1 MDSLKIKIKEDLKNA
16 MKKGEATA
24 VSVLRLLLASVA
36 NKEIELGKKEA
47 GLNDEEV
54 MNALRAEAKKR
65 RDAIDGFE
73 KAGRPELASQ
83 EKNELAILESYLP
96 PEISDEEILAAVK
109 KGIEESLG
117 RRPTGEA
124 GAASQADFG
133 KAMKIIAP
141 LLKGKASGSRIAD
154 ILRKELETGK

>member
-1 MDSLKIKIKEDLKNA
+1 MDNLKIKIKEDLKNA
-16 MKKGEATA
+16 MKKRNATI
-24 VSVLRLLLASVA
+24 VSTLRMLLAAPA
-36 NKEIELGKKEA
+36 NKEIDLGKKEA
-47 GLNDEEV
+47 GLSDEEQLNV
-54 MNALRAEAKKR
+54 VRSEAKKR

-109 KGIEESLG
+109 KGIEES
-117 RRPTGEA
+117 
-124 GAASQADFG
+124 QANGPNDFG

-154 ILRKELETGK
+154 ILRKELSI

>member
-1 MDSLKIKIKEDLKNA
+1 MDNLKIKIKEDLKNA
-16 MKKGEATA
+16 MKKRNATI
-24 VSVLRLLLASVA
+24 VSTLRMLLAAVA

-47 GLNDEEV
+47 GLSDEEMLNV
-54 MNALRAEAKKR
+54 VRSEAKKR

-109 KGIEESLG
+109 KGIEESQ
-117 RRPTGEA
+117 
-124 GAASQADFG
+124 ASGPNDFG
-133 KAMKIIAP
+133 KVMKIIAP
-141 LLKGKASGSRIAD
+141 LLKGKASGNRIAD
-154 ILRKELETGK
+154 ILRKELEAVK